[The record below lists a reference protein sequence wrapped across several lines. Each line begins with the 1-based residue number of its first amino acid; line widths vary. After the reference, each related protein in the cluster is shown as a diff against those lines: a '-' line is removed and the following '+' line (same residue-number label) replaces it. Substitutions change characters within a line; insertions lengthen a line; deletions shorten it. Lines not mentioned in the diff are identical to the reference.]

1 VVVDEYIAVLL
12 SMSAGGRHGV
22 FGWMQTIVDL
32 EFGDVTPHVPL
43 VEDKVGSVSCVRMSY
58 YRRWA
63 VRVSGGSAAKRGRET
78 ENSQGTK
85 VSRSNTD
92 NGSQQRPICFH
103 PMASLNNDGCVVD
116 RCSYY
121 HPQFSDRDSSKGEWL
136 LVARKLMNEGKA
148 VNYLSRPI

>member
-22 FGWMQTIVDL
+22 FGWMRTIVDL

-63 VRVSGGSAAKRGRET
+63 VRTLVTSPEILA
-78 ENSQGTK
+78 
-85 VSRSNTD
+85 
-92 NGSQQRPICFH
+92 CFT
-103 PMASLNNDGCVVD
+103 MARL
-116 RCSYY
+116 R
-121 HPQFSDRDSSKGEWL
+121 
-136 LVARKLMNEGKA
+136 
-148 VNYLSRPI
+148 

>member
-1 VVVDEYIAVLL
+1 LATLRNKALDAEFLKRYPIKYPT
-12 SMSAGGRHGV
+12 SMQRLKASG
-22 FGWMQTIVDL
+22 
-32 EFGDVTPHVPL
+32 
-43 VEDKVGSVSCVRMSY
+43 
-58 YRRWA
+58 
-63 VRVSGGSAAKRGRET
+63 VSGGSAAKRGRET

-121 HPQFSDRDSSKGEWL
+121 HPKFSDRDSC
-136 LVARKLMNEGKA
+136 
-148 VNYLSRPI
+148 